1 MSEKKG
7 LLSYLTGAEI
17 KQFISYFI
25 VGGVS
30 ALVEWISFFL
40 LGRLLNMPYLP
51 ATALAFVFSTTINW
65 FLGRTFTFKNSK
77 LGKKKGKE
85 FIQVFGVSGIG
96 LLANLGLMFLFAKL
110 YRKNQA
116 EAAALAEKQRLE
128 DEARQREDEE
138 REAKREAYRRQK
150 EEATR
155 AAIER
160 QREKNKK
167 NSQ

>member
-1 MSEKKG
+1 MTMSEKKG

-40 LGRLLNMPYLP
+40 LGRFLNMPYLP
-51 ATALAFVFSTTINW
+51 ATALAFVFSTTTNW

-85 FIQVFGVSGIG
+85 FVQVFGVSGIG
-96 LLANLGLMFLFAKL
+96 LLGNLGLMFLFVTVIGMKTEFLKTLAKIIATGIVFIWNYL
-110 YRKNQA
+110 ARK
-116 EAAALAEKQRLE
+116 LWI
-128 DEARQREDEE
+128 
-138 REAKREAYRRQK
+138 YRQK
-150 EEATR
+150 PEEGKEQSA
-155 AAIER
+155 E
-160 QREKNKK
+160 
-167 NSQ
+167 